1 MILSL
6 KEYEGQLQQIARAE
20 QEAWSIK
27 HEAEKTLRSVRSDAQ
42 RKVQEAEAKAA
53 KVVADLEEELEE
65 ERCENSYQ
73 CGLNENLLRIARE
86 RANADRKLKPKKDH
100 TGYLVVVTG
109 DREYCY
115 RSEKN
120 GIR

>member
-1 MILSL
+1 M
-6 KEYEGQLQQIARAE
+6 
-20 QEAWSIK
+20 
-27 HEAEKTLRSVRSDAQ
+27 RSDAQ

-53 KVVADLEEELEE
+53 RAVADLEEELER

-73 CGLNENLLRIARE
+73 RGLNKNLPRIARE

-109 DREYCY
+109 DREYRY
-115 RSEKN
+115 RSGKN